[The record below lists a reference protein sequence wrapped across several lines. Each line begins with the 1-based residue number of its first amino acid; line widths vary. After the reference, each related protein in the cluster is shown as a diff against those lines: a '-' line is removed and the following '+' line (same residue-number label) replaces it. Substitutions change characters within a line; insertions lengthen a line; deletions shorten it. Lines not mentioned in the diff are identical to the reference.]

1 MSEIQ
6 DHLGVTIPT
15 VGHSFEVP
23 VNEYDGKVVYGERR
37 KGEGFVYESHTSL
50 LAPSVAELAKLELAA
65 QNTFISSLK
74 GKW

>member
-1 MSEIQ
+1 MAEIQ

-15 VGHSFEVP
+15 VGHSFQVP

-37 KGEGFVYESHTSL
+37 KEEGFIYEGHTAL
-50 LAPSVAELAKLELAA
+50 LAPSVNELAKLELAA
-65 QNTFISSLK
+65 QNTFIASLK